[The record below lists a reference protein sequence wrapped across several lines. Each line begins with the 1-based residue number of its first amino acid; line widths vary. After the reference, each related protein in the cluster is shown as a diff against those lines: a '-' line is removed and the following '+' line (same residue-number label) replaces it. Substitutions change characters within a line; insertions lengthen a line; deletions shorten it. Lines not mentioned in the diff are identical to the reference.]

1 MNYKEARDYINK
13 ASGRGIVPG
22 LQNIERLCKILKN
35 PQDKLKIIHIAGTNG
50 KGSTGAFIEAVLRD
64 AGLKTGRFSS
74 PAVFDYLEQ
83 WQINGNAVSM
93 DMFAFYMG
101 KLAEAIEK
109 EDGFFPTQFEM
120 EAALAFLMFCGENCD
135 MCVIEAGMGGEDDA
149 TNVIKSSLVSV
160 MTPISLDHTRFL
172 GNSIGE
178 IAKTKSGIIKE
189 NGIIVTAEQENSV
202 TEILQKAAAKK
213 HAELIV
219 ADSDT
224 EYEISLQGE
233 YQKQNSALAAEVCRH
248 IDGITEENI
257 KNGLKNAVWRGR
269 FEKIHSSP
277 KFYIDGAHNPHGAR
291 ALIKSINHYFKNR
304 KIIYITGVFAD
315 KDYEK
320 IAEITAPLADK
331 IYTVT
336 PPSARGLDNTIFAE
350 VIRRFNGNVEAVT
363 LTEAVRRSLDDTDAV
378 VIAFGSLSFL
388 ADIKDGVEEISAMKK
403 YTSILHDSEFL
414 ELLSK
419 IDDAEKDRIYC
430 KHNIEHLM
438 DVARAGYIINLE
450 QGLNIP
456 KEIVYGAALM
466 HDIGRYAQY
475 GRLAEH
481 HIAGADAARRI
492 LPRCGYTD
500 AETEL
505 IADAVKKHRQNP
517 DKAENLADVI
527 AEADKKTRMCM
538 LCPAADTCK
547 WAIADRNI
555 NTVI

>member
-1 MNYKEARDYINK
+1 MNYKEARDYINE

-22 LQNIERLCKILKN
+22 LQNIERLCEILGN
-35 PQDKLKIIHIAGTNG
+35 PQDKLKVIHIAGTNG
-50 KGSTGAFIEAVLRD
+50 KGSTGAFIEAILRD

-83 WQINGNAVSM
+83 WQINGNAVSENN
-93 DMFAFYMG
+93 FAFYVS
-101 KLAEAIEK
+101 KLAEAIKK
-109 EDGFFPTQFEM
+109 EDGFFPTQFEI
-120 EAALAFLMFCGENCD
+120 ETALAFLMFCGENCD
-135 MCVIEAGMGGEDDA
+135 VCVVEAGMGGEGDA

-172 GNSIGE
+172 GNSIEE

-189 NGIIVTAEQENSV
+189 NGITVTAAQENTV
-202 TEILQKAAAKK
+202 MEILRQAAEKK
-213 HAELIV
+213 HSELIV
-219 ADSDT
+219 SDSDT
-224 EYEISLQGE
+224 EYEISLHGE
-233 YQKQNSALAAEVCRH
+233 YQNQNSALAAEVCRH
-248 IDGITEENI
+248 IDGVTEENI
-257 KNGLKNAVWRGR
+257 KNGLKNAVWHGR

-277 KFYIDGAHNPHGAR
+277 EFIIDGAHNPHGAR
-291 ALIKSINHYFKNR
+291 ALVKSINHYFKNR

-315 KDYEK
+315 KDYTK
-320 IAEITAPLADK
+320 IAEITAGAADK

-336 PPSARGLDNTIFAE
+336 PPTPRGLDNTVFAE
-350 VIRRFNGNVEAVT
+350 VIRKFNKNAEAVT
-363 LTEAVRRSLDDTDAV
+363 LEEAVKRSLDDTDAV

-388 ADIKDGVEEISAMKK
+388 ADTKDSVEEISAIKK

-475 GRLAEH
+475 EKLAEH
-481 HIAGADAARRI
+481 HIAGAQASKRI

-500 AETEL
+500 EETEI
-505 IADAVKKHRQNP
+505 IADAVKKHRQNSNRA
-517 DKAENLADVI
+517 KNLADVI